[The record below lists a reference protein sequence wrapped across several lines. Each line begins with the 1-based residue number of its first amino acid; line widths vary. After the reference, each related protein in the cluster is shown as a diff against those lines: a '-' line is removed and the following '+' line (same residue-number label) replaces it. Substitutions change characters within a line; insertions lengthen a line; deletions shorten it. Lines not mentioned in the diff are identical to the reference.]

1 MATLRL
7 LVVDDEPEIREVV
20 CEYLE
25 GIGHHVDAAGS
36 GKQAIE
42 ALAGALLPYDVAI
55 VDWTMPG
62 IAGRDVVMEL
72 QRKSPST
79 VVIVATGKTD
89 LGPVPGLA
97 STPVTIMHKPFSLR
111 DLARSL
117 DSLGSSAE
125 KRKD

>member
-42 ALAGALLPYDVAI
+42 ALAGTLLPYDVAI

-62 IAGRDVVMEL
+62 IAGRAWGST
-72 QRKSPST
+72 KS
-79 VVIVATGKTD
+79 
-89 LGPVPGLA
+89 
-97 STPVTIMHKPFSLR
+97 
-111 DLARSL
+111 
-117 DSLGSSAE
+117 
-125 KRKD
+125 